1 MVFGVGKMTKLT
13 IDILG
18 DIGRWYASNS
28 DLTIDLEKLLE
39 KECIVLIKGS
49 RFMKME
55 EIVKNLES
63 RNV

>member
-13 IDILG
+13 IDTLG

-28 DLTIDLEKLLE
+28 DLIIDLEKLLE

-63 RNV
+63 RKI

>member
-28 DLTIDLEKLLE
+28 DLTIDLEKLL
-39 KECIVLIKGS
+39 
-49 RFMKME
+49 KMDL
-55 EIVKNLES
+55 KMTHKHLGMF
-63 RNV
+63 